1 MVIDQKRFLML
12 LTTELVKR
20 TLGGLLISL
29 LFSNTLHGESRSE
42 QTTSVSRSTCPSTFY
57 SVQLTTDASA
67 CHVFADDLPASLT
80 YHSKQ
85 TSDELEHFFRQ
96 QMDGPV
102 NQSLSQNRI
111 LIRQA
116 NDQTII
122 VISPDGTGS
131 QVDILVNP

>member
-1 MVIDQKRFLML
+1 MVIVQKRFLML
-12 LTTELVKR
+12 ITTELVKR

-42 QTTSVSRSTCPSTFY
+42 QTTSVSGSACPSNFY

-85 TSDELEHFFRQ
+85 TSDELEQ
-96 QMDGPV
+96 QIDGPV

-111 LIRQA
+111 LMRQA